1 VPPEGNTPG
10 QRDTDDLTGPLG
22 IATRRF
28 EERTLCSLGQGS
40 HAKPM
45 FEQSQALCG
54 AGILFLLPALLSQGL
69 LKTKEVYQLPP
80 SHYYGLESVVLTLAF
95 MALSRIKNPE
105 QLKLC
110 KPGEIGR
117 IIGLDRIPEVKCLR
131 EKIKALSDQKQSA
144 HLNNLLIEQWYR
156 GDTKDDA
163 GFLYIDG
170 HVRIYYGDKA
180 NLPSK
185 FVSRQKLCLSATT
198 EYWVN
203 DAKGLPVMMVMG
215 ELTEKLQTAIE
226 HSIIPQLVEANLL
239 SRDIEEGNK
248 PQCTFVFDREAYEPE
263 FFYRLWSVYK
273 IAVITYRKN
282 VKDKW
287 PANSFESFNVKVL
300 DQIVNMDLCE
310 QNTKLGGYLFR
321 EIRRLGPSGHQTAII
336 TTHPSIE
343 TRKVAGRMFA
353 RWSQENFF
361 RYLIQDYDFD
371 KMVSFGVETI
381 DLGKTVVNPIYRKFS
396 HQLKKLREKKQR
408 ISSRFYPLVEQ
419 VIEGDL
425 DEMPEITDK
434 QMQYKLLLDQ
444 YSKEEYELLEQ
455 RKSHQPRITLSQMPE
470 QHRYNKLKTESK
482 ILMNVIKMICYR
494 AESSVASLLSP
505 YLENAENEKRML
517 VKQII
522 ETNADMT
529 PDYQTNTLSVKLYSL
544 SAPRY
549 NLAAIKL
556 AELLNQT
563 ETKFPGTNLRMVFKT
578 SANIDCEK

>member
-1 VPPEGNTPG
+1 M
-10 QRDTDDLTGPLG
+10 
-22 IATRRF
+22 
-28 EERTLCSLGQGS
+28 GQGI
-40 HAKPM
+40 HAQPV
-45 FEQSQALCG
+45 FEQSHALCG

-95 MALSRIKNPE
+95 MALARIKNPE
-105 QLKLC
+105 QLKMC

-117 IIGLDRIPEVKCLR
+117 IIGLDRVPEVKCLR
-131 EKIKALSDQKQSA
+131 EKIKALSNQKQSA
-144 HLNNLLIEQWYR
+144 HLNNLLIEQWYQ

-170 HVRIYYGDKA
+170 HVRIYYGNKA
-180 NLPSK
+180 NLPAK
-185 FVSRQKLCLSATT
+185 YVSRQKLCLSATT

-226 HSIIPQLVEANLL
+226 HSIIPQLVQANLL
-239 SRDIEEGNK
+239 SLNVENANG

-263 FFYRLWSVYK
+263 FFHRLWSVYK
-273 IAVITYRKN
+273 IAIITYRKN

-287 PANSFESFNVKVL
+287 PINTFESFNVKVL

-310 QNTKLGGYLFR
+310 QNTQLGGYHFR
-321 EIRRLGPSGHQTAII
+321 EIRRLGISGHQTAIV

-343 TRKVAGRMFA
+343 TTKVAGRMFA

-381 DLGKTVVNPIYRKFS
+381 DLEKTIVNPIYRKFS

-408 ISSRFYPLVEQ
+408 ISSKFYPLVEQ
-419 VIEGDL
+419 VIDGDL
-425 DEMPEITDK
+425 DQMPEITDK
-434 QMQYKLLLDQ
+434 QMQYKLLLEQ
-444 YSKEEYELLEQ
+444 YSKEEEQLLEQ
-455 RKSHQPRITLSQMPE
+455 RKKLQPRITLAQMPDQE
-470 QHRYNKLKTESK
+470 RYNKLKTESK

-494 AESSVASLLSP
+494 AESAVASLISP
-505 YLENAENEKRML
+505 HLENAENEKRML

-522 ETNADMT
+522 ESNADMI
-529 PDYQTNTLSVKLYSL
+529 PDYQENTLTVILYSL
-544 SAPRY
+544 SANRY
-549 NLAAIKL
+549 NFAANKL
-556 AELLNQT
+556 AEILNQT
-563 ETKFPGTNLRMVFKT
+563 ETKFPGTNLRMIFKT
-578 SANIDCEK
+578 SANLYCEK